1 MGFCDDVKGAAE
13 TITAADSITIISHI
27 DADGIASEAILSQA
41 VSRAEIPN
49 RSVFVR
55 QLEPLTMPQV
65 PMMIHSRSSLIS
77 APVNRTCWN
86 NGAF

>member
-1 MGFCDDVKGAAE
+1 MGFSDDVKAVAEEIVAAPE
-13 TITAADSITIISHI
+13 ITIISHI

-41 VSRAEIPN
+41 IRRLGTPV

-65 PMMIHSRSSLIS
+65 PSDTSLKIFTSS
-77 APVNRTCWN
+77 
-86 NGAF
+86 GQ